1 MQIRHIEYFLALCD
15 QLSFTRAA
23 KACGVSQPS
32 LTNGI
37 QSLELD
43 LGAELISRKPVVQ
56 LTEAGVAIRP
66 HLERALMEIQQARIA
81 AGQRAST
88 TLPNGSHRV
97 NGKRLLGKSSNGA
110 HPQSP
115 SDSGNVPTATSTE
128 LPPELPP
135 HR

>member
-32 LTNGI
+32 LTTGI

-43 LGAELISRKPVVQ
+43 LGAELISRRPVVR
-56 LTEAGVAIRP
+56 LTEAGVAVRP
-66 HLERALMEIQQARIA
+66 HLERALMEIQQARIT
-81 AGQRAST
+81 AGERAST

-97 NGKRLLGKSSNGA
+97 NGKRLLGKSGNGA
-110 HPQSP
+110 
-115 SDSGNVPTATSTE
+115 TTIAK
-128 LPPELPP
+128 
-135 HR
+135 